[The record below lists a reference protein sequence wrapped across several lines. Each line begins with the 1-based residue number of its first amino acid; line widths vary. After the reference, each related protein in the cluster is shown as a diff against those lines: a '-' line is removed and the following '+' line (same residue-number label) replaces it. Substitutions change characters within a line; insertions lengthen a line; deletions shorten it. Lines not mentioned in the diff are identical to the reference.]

1 MKCNIFHAPESIIT
15 LSLLNTIIC
24 PCRGCAPRCQR
35 SEMHKSR
42 GSRGMLPWKN
52 FVNLISRMARMHLV
66 LLVLRQFDTQLIP
79 KKLVVSF
86 DSNL

>member
-1 MKCNIFHAPESIIT
+1 
-15 LSLLNTIIC
+15 
-24 PCRGCAPRCQR
+24 
-35 SEMHKSR
+35 MHKSR

-52 FVNLISRMARMHLV
+52 FVNLTSRMARMHLV

-79 KKLVVSF
+79 KNLVVSF